1 MGEDMRFIKHLAA
14 LCAVLLAATA
24 WAGADPAAC
33 PPEAEPFTP
42 ELFSR
47 AAAQARDRGYL
58 WRITKDQRSSYLYG
72 TMHVGRAAWM
82 APGPLT
88 RQALRETDVIGMEL
102 DLFDPAV
109 GEELAAVLRR
119 PGRTLPPALQAR
131 LVARWKAECLDTDA
145 LKTGAPEMHAYTLM
159 LAIGRREGLDAT
171 YGMEVLLSVLAKAM
185 ARPVVSLEPVAI
197 QLQTLLA
204 RTDDEAQ
211 AMVRDVLDDADKGR
225 VRPVLLRTTLAWER
239 ADLADLENYAQWC
252 ECLNTE
258 MDRVLMKRLLDDRNP
273 GLAARI
279 DEMHRAGRRLFA
291 GVGALHMVGPGGLP
305 ALMAARGY
313 RVERLR

>member
-1 MGEDMRFIKHLAA
+1 MRFIKHLAA
-14 LCAVLLAATA
+14 LCAVLLAASV
-24 WAGADPAAC
+24 WAAPDSTC
-33 PPEAEPFTP
+33 PPEAKPFTP
-42 ELFSR
+42 ELFSQ

-58 WRITKDQRSSYLYG
+58 WRISKDQRSSYLYG
-72 TMHVGRAAWM
+72 TLHVGRAAWM

-102 DLFDPAV
+102 DLLDPAV
-109 GEELAAVLRR
+109 GEAMAAVLRQ

-131 LVARWKAECLDTDA
+131 LAARWKAECLEPAT
-145 LKTGAPEMHAYTLM
+145 LKTGAPEMHAYSLM
-159 LAIGRREGLDAT
+159 LAIGRREGLDAM
-171 YGMEVLLSVLAKAM
+171 YGTEVLLSVLARGM
-185 ARPVVSLEPVAI
+185 ARPVVSLEPVAV

-204 RTDDEAQ
+204 RTDAEAQ
-211 AMVRDVLDDADKGR
+211 AMVSDVLDDADKNR

-239 ADLADLENYAQWC
+239 GDLAELENYAQWC

-279 DEMHRAGRRLFA
+279 DDMHRSGSRLFA

>member
-1 MGEDMRFIKHLAA
+1 MRFIKHLAA
-14 LCAVLLAATA
+14 LCAVLLAASV
-24 WAGADPAAC
+24 WAAPDSAC
-33 PPEAEPFTP
+33 PPDTKPFTP
-42 ELFSR
+42 ELFSQ

-58 WRITKDQRSSYLYG
+58 WRISKDQRSSYLFG
-72 TMHVGRAAWM
+72 TLHVGRAAWM
-82 APGPLT
+82 APGPMT

-102 DLFDPAV
+102 DLLDPAV
-109 GEELAAVLRR
+109 AEAMAAVLRQ

-131 LVARWKAECLDTDA
+131 LAARWQAECLEPAT
-145 LKTGAPEMHAYTLM
+145 LKTGAPEMHAYSLM
-159 LAIGRREGLDAT
+159 LAIGRREGLDAM
-171 YGMEVLLSVLAKAM
+171 YGTEILLSVLARGM

-204 RTDDEAQ
+204 RSDAEAQ
-211 AMVRDVLDDADKGR
+211 AMVSDVLDDAEKDR
-225 VRPVLLRTTLAWER
+225 IRPVLLRTTLAWER
-239 ADLADLENYAQWC
+239 GDLAELENYAQWC

-279 DEMHRAGRRLFA
+279 DDMHRSGSRLFA